1 VATARKKKKANVRR
15 PRAQAARKT
24 SRPRGR
30 GKRKLPNWTL
40 LVLGLAIGVVVV
52 VSTQWVIRR
61 AHTPGTG
68 LHNLFTR
75 APAPPSQPVAHHPSA
90 KPLPK
95 PTYDFYTI
103 LPETETV
110 IPDREWNDL
119 KHKPEK
125 GAQYVLQAASY
136 NNFQQADHLK
146 ARLALNGLE
155 STIQKVTVGDKGTF
169 YRVRLG
175 PFSNA
180 DNADEVNRKLTAL
193 GVKALR
199 LRVKKGT

>member
-1 VATARKKKKANVRR
+1 LATTRKRKKANVRR
-15 PRAQAARKT
+15 PRTQAARKKT
-24 SRPRGR
+24 TRSR

-52 VSTQWVIRR
+52 VSTQWAIER
-61 AHTPGTG
+61 ARTPGTG
-68 LHNLFTR
+68 LHNLFTP
-75 APAPPSQPVAHHPSA
+75 APAPPPAPAVHHQTT

-119 KHKPEK
+119 KNKPEK

-136 NNFQQADHLK
+136 NNFHQADQLK
-146 ARLALNGLE
+146 ARLALNGLI
-155 STIQKVTVGDKGTF
+155 STIQKVTIGDKGTF

-180 DNADEVNRKLTAL
+180 ADADAVNRKLTAL

-199 LRVKKGT
+199 LRVKKGA